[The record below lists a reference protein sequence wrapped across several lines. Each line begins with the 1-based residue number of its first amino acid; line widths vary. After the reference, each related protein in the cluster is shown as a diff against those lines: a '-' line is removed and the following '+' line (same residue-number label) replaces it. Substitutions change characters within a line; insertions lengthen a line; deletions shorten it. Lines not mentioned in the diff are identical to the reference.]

1 MSTPPPIPPAKSGM
15 STPTKGC
22 LGCLGLTGIG
32 FVLMMIMAGVAN
44 HESKKSFEKDRLK
57 IVSDMEAA
65 AAAGNHAKVVEIGSP
80 YESVGDY
87 DFKKL
92 LSASQAVLD
101 KEERAKRPVQSSE
114 SSAAV
119 AASSKAAAIGD
130 VIKFEDSEWTV
141 LSARDLGSTLR
152 GGQFTEPKQSE
163 GKFVYVKFKVKNI
176 TNEEESILFTPAI
189 TDSKG
194 RRYEQFDEQAFYL
207 PDNENSMTM
216 EQLPSGLPKTFSAIF
231 EIPPDAK
238 GINFMS
244 RNFAAFGK
252 EEKAVSLGF

>member
-1 MSTPPPIPPAKSGM
+1 M
-15 STPTKGC
+15 
-22 LGCLGLTGIG
+22 L
-32 FVLMMIMAGVAN
+32 IMAGFAN
-44 HESKKSFEKDRLK
+44 QQSKKEFENDREK

-65 AAAGNHAKVVEIGSP
+65 AAAGNHVKVVEIGTP

-92 LSASQAVLD
+92 LAASQTVVER
-101 KEERAKRPVQSSE
+101 EERVKRPARSVEASTVATD
-114 SSAAV
+114 SAE
-119 AASSKAAAIGD
+119 AAAIGD
-130 VIKFEDSEWTV
+130 VVKFEDSEWTV
-141 LSARDLGSTLR
+141 VSARGLGSTLR
-152 GGQFTEPKQSE
+152 GGEFVEAKQSE
-163 GKFVYVKFKVKNI
+163 GKFVYVRFKVKNI

-231 EIPPDAK
+231 EIPPDAT
-238 GINFMS
+238 GINFMA

-252 EEKAVSLGF
+252 EERPVSLGF